1 MLDNS
6 FYTAEVQG
14 PYETASIGRLELEER
29 DQIW

>member
-14 PYETASIGRLELEER
+14 PYETASIGRLELEEGV
-29 DQIW
+29 